1 MSSFQPSIPSFLS
14 ARRRSQRVLMQIRVH
29 IQARDLS
36 GCSFNEGTETLAVG
50 PHGALVLLQTRVTS
64 GAEVLLKHDRTGEEQ
79 VCRVRYLGGV
89 CEGKVEIG
97 LEFSSPR
104 PEFWRVHFPP
114 VEWTVKSPE
123 ARKPNPPALGKEE
136 SCPAPEPVAPKA

>member
-1 MSSFQPSIPSFLS
+1 
-14 ARRRSQRVLMQIRVH
+14 MQIRVH
-29 IQARDLS
+29 VQGRDLS
-36 GCSFNEGTETLAVG
+36 GRSFNERTETLAVG
-50 PHGALVLLQTRVTS
+50 AHGALVLLQTRVTS

-79 VCRVRYLGGV
+79 ECRVRYLGGV

-114 VEWTVKSPE
+114 EEWTVKSPE
-123 ARKPNPPALGKEE
+123 ARKPNPPVLGKEE
-136 SCPAPEPVAPKA
+136 SCIAPESDAERV